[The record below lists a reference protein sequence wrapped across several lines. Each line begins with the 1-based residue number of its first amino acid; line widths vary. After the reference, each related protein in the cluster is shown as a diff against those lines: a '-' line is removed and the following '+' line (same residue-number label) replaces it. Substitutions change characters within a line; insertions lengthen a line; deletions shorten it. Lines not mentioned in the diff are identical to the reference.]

1 MVIRNQNRNGY
12 SLIELVISMVL
23 VSIVISNV
31 YFFWRYMDR
40 HVLVHSENASL
51 QKETDRLIHLVT
63 SAVRRSSS
71 ILHYDQK
78 SITLLGET
86 DEDTISYSFSED
98 TLYKNKVPLTILAR
112 RAHVKNFEIKDLNN
126 DPQNTSAFVFLEF
139 SLTLINHSGYESE
152 AKLVVKTRRP
162 LQELDPA
169 FGW

>member
-1 MVIRNQNRNGY
+1 MVIRYQDRNGY
-12 SLIELVISMVL
+12 SLMELVIAMVL

-31 YFFWRYMDR
+31 YFFWRYMDK

-51 QKETDRLIHLVT
+51 QRNRPID
-63 SAVRRSSS
+63 SSDYHFCS
-71 ILHYDQK
+71 Q
-78 SITLLGET
+78 SLLRVALRPEIDHFSGEA

-112 RAHVKNFEIKDLNN
+112 KAHVKNFEIKNLND
-126 DPQNTSAFVFLEF
+126 DPYHASVSILLEF
-139 SLTLINHSGYESE
+139 NLTLSNPSGYESE

-162 LQELDPA
+162 VHQLDPT

>member
-1 MVIRNQNRNGY
+1 M
-12 SLIELVISMVL
+12 ELVIAMVL

-31 YFFWRYMDR
+31 YFFWRYMDK

-51 QKETDRLIHLVT
+51 QKETDRLIHLITT
-63 SAVRRSSS
+63 SVRRASSV
-71 ILHYDQK
+71 LHYDQK
-78 SITLLGET
+78 SITFLGEA

-112 RAHVKNFEIKDLNN
+112 KAHVKNFEIKNLND
-126 DPQNTSAFVFLEF
+126 DPYNASVSILLEF
-139 SLTLINHSGYESE
+139 NLTLSNPSGYESE

-162 LQELDPA
+162 VHQLDPT